1 MNTRKP
7 YPTDLS
13 DEQWQLIQPLLPP
26 AKPGGRPRRVNP
38 REIIN
43 AIFYHLRAGC
53 VWRLLPHDLP
63 PWGTVHY
70 YHRKWRME
78 GVWQSVHDAL
88 REQVRTQ
95 AGKETTPSAALLD
108 SQSVKTAEKG
118 GTGTKTAWA
127 MTGESRS
134 KAASVISG

>member
-43 AIFYHLRAGC
+43 AIFYHLPPSR
-53 VWRLLPHDLP
+53 RLRVAPVAP
-63 PWGTVHY
+63 
-70 YHRKWRME
+70 
-78 GVWQSVHDAL
+78 
-88 REQVRTQ
+88 
-95 AGKETTPSAALLD
+95 
-108 SQSVKTAEKG
+108 
-118 GTGTKTAWA
+118 
-127 MTGESRS
+127 
-134 KAASVISG
+134 

>member
-78 GVWQSVHDAL
+78 GVWQSV
-88 REQVRTQ
+88 
-95 AGKETTPSAALLD
+95 
-108 SQSVKTAEKG
+108 AERSR
-118 GTGTKTAWA
+118 AY
-127 MTGESRS
+127 MTLCANRCEPKPAKKPHPAPPFSTRSR
-134 KAASVISG
+134 